1 MIARAPLAACLL
13 FALPSPAL
21 AFDNFDSYGQPLFPD
36 PPVPPAEAEPPGGGG
51 GRYFTGSLSDGY
63 TCAVCHFGG
72 PDADEPMAVTIN
84 PDPFVDGYRAGM
96 EYEITLALPLSR
108 VGGAPTGAFAGSL
121 ELVDLA
127 GAGAGTIALV
137 PPSAQGTADQCTTRP
152 TDLVAAHLVD
162 LPGPPRRQVAGVD
175 DCGAIQLRVL
185 WTAPPTTAGAVWLNA
200 GAVFTPAGN
209 EEPTEDRTSTYARI
223 IPPLGGLN
231 DSGRVE
237 SGCAASPAGRTPG
250 AGVLLLALG
259 AALRR
264 PGPRGTVSRKRA
276 QAGA

>member
-1 MIARAPLAACLL
+1 MIGRARLALLVAFAWPAPAH
-13 FALPSPAL
+13 
-21 AFDNFDSYGQPLFPD
+21 AFDHFDSYGQPIFPD

-84 PDPFVDGYRAGM
+84 PDPFVDGYRAGQ

-127 GAGAGTIALV
+127 GAGGGTIALV
-137 PPSAQGTADQCTTRP
+137 PPSAQGIADQCTTRP
-152 TDLVAAHLVD
+152 DDLVAARLVD

-209 EEPTEDRTSTYARI
+209 EGPTEDRASVYARI

-237 SGCAASPAGRTPG
+237 SGCRAAPGARPAG
-250 AGVLLLALG
+250 AWLFVLALG
-259 AALRR
+259 AARR
-264 PGPRGTVSRKRA
+264 RHRRR
-276 QAGA
+276 